1 MLLIHTILTIQAN
14 NFMNAFCC
22 IFLFQLKDISLT
34 PYVWEQEIVQFEHN
48 PDFPDDAPEFP
59 NDVPYMLEQADHPA
73 TLDGAHSTP
82 VIVDHSQI
90 NVAQFNDAACTI
102 DNVPSAPVSVA
113 PPHDASIQSTVSSI
127 FFCVLCLLFSF
138 YVSIV
143 LVFLFL
149 PCFLFFFLF

>member
-14 NFMNAFCC
+14 NFLNVFCC

-48 PDFPDDAPEFP
+48 PDFPDDAPKFP

-127 FFCVLCLLFSF
+127 ACVCCACSFLFMFPSF
-138 YVSIV
+138 